1 MEKKIKLFNLKI
13 MFQIGENLFRKA
25 SNKNTRSE
33 ILEHDVVNDK
43 SRDFWNE
50 NNKRAYFSF

>member
-1 MEKKIKLFNLKI
+1 

-33 ILEHDVVNDK
+33 ILEHDVVKDK
-43 SRDFWNE
+43 SRDFWYE
-50 NNKRAYFSF
+50 NNQSVVKL